1 MGLKFLPVLVC
12 VLVASGPASALLDNL
27 LNGVLGGLNLNN
39 LTGLLSDLPLLG
51 SVLEDMP
58 LKDLKLGEL
67 ISKLPGELLRLVQ
80 RLLEALLDAIESLAN
95 SVASGAM
102 QDRDAIVANL
112 QGIVNQLADL
122 AEQARI
128 DDPQLDLFLETA
140 PLQLAQL
147 RAETDSDRFQNGV
160 NAFLAMLRQM
170 ARKLSEG
177 AGMTLTGRRAVPLT
191 A

>member
-122 AEQARI
+122 AEQAR
-128 DDPQLDLFLETA
+128 
-140 PLQLAQL
+140 
-147 RAETDSDRFQNGV
+147 RFQNGV

-170 ARKLSEG
+170 ARKLSATE
-177 AGMTLTGRRAVPLT
+177 PLART
-191 A
+191 NHI